1 MRTWVIK
8 VLILNSETS
17 LNFISQNVLCNSSL
31 QILLVLYSSVEGRH
45 LNLKVNVFA
54 FILSKGFN
62 DTFEV
67 YTSKKVRVIF
77 NKLKILS

>member
-31 QILLVLYSSVEGRH
+31 RVLLVLYSNVQGRH